1 MHEGTSV
8 RFLPGVGPSRAALL
22 AKLGIETVGGLLRH
36 FPRAHEDRTTIA
48 RIGDLAPETQATVRG
63 RVRSVRVR
71 EVGRGRKVV
80 VVAHVDDGTGVLAVE
95 FWQQRFRAEQLREGR
110 DVIVT
115 GRVTWDAGPRMSG
128 PEVETEDQEGDG
140 MHLHADRIVP
150 IHALTRRLYAT
161 TMRALV
167 ARALEAC
174 ADKAEDPLPASV
186 LAARGLMPLADALRE
201 IHFPA
206 SFASRD
212 AARRRLAYEELFLL
226 QLALAKRRLRQIL
239 EEKPHRIA
247 VDARL
252 DARIRAR
259 FPFAPTAA
267 QDRVIAEI
275 RADLAAPRP
284 MNRLLQGD
292 VGSGKTFVASY
303 ALLAAVANGLQAA
316 LLAPTAILAEQHLA
330 TLSRHLAGSK
340 VRLGLVSGA
349 GRAGE
354 KREARRAVAAGNVD
368 IVVGTHA
375 LLDDEVR
382 FGRLGLVV
390 VDEQHK
396 FGVLQRSALRRKGL
410 SPDLLVMSAT
420 PIPRTLTLTLFGD
433 LDLSVIDEMPPG
445 RRPVATALAEE
456 GDRARVYDWVRA
468 EIARGRRAY
477 HVVPLVEEDE
487 ELPLRSV
494 KRFAEEL
501 RAGPFRGIGVGVL
514 HGRMK
519 QREKDAAME
528 AFRAGATPLLVATS
542 VVEVGVDVPEA
553 TVLLVEHAERFGLA
567 QLHQLRGRVGR
578 GAHASRAVLFHHAE
592 TEAARA
598 RLAALCDTNDGFK
611 IAEEDL
617 RIRGPGEF
625 LGTRQHGVPEL
636 RVANL
641 VGDAPLLAA
650 AREDAFALVQRDPA
664 LEGEG
669 LPARRALEARFP
681 RRGAPDPS

>member
-8 RFLPGVGPSRAALL
+8 RFLPGVGPSRAGLL
-22 AKLGIETVGGLLRH
+22 AKLGIETVGDLLRH
-36 FPRAHEDRTTIA
+36 FPRTHEDRTTIA
-48 RIGDLAPETQATVRG
+48 PIAGLAPETQATVRG

-115 GRVTWDAGPRMSG
+115 GRVTWDAGPRMNG
-128 PEVETEDQEGDG
+128 PEVETEDGEGAG

-150 IHALTRRLYAT
+150 VHHLTKRLYAT
-161 TMRALV
+161 TMRTLV

-174 ADKAEDPLPASV
+174 ADSVEDPLPPAV
-186 LAARGLMPLADALRE
+186 REARGLMPLPEALRE

-212 AARRRLAYEELFLL
+212 AARSRLAYEELFLL
-226 QLALAKRRLRQIL
+226 QLALARRRLRQML
-239 EEKPHRIA
+239 EEKPHRVA
-247 VDARL
+247 VDDRL
-252 DARIRAR
+252 DRRIRAR
-259 FPFAPTAA
+259 FPFALTAA
-267 QDRVIAEI
+267 QDRVVEEI

-292 VGSGKTFVASY
+292 VGSGKTLVAAY

-330 TLSRHLAGSK
+330 TLSRYLAGSK
-340 VRLGLVSGA
+340 VRLALLSGGGA
-349 GRAGE
+349 AA
-354 KREARRAVAAGNVD
+354 ARRDARRRVAAAEVD

-375 LLDDEVR
+375 LLDEDVR
-382 FGRLGLVV
+382 FARLSLVV

-410 SPDLLVMSAT
+410 APDLLVMSAT

-456 GDRARVYDWVRA
+456 GDRARVYEWVRA
-468 EIARGRRAY
+468 ELARGRRAY
-477 HVVPLVEEDE
+477 HVVPLVDEDE

-494 KRFAEEL
+494 ERFAREL
-501 RAGPFRGIGVGVL
+501 REGPFRGVGVGVL
-514 HGRMK
+514 HGRM
-519 QREKDAAME
+519 RPRDKDAAME
-528 AFRAGATPLLVATS
+528 AFRSGATPLLVATS

-578 GAHASRAVLFHHAE
+578 GEHASRAVLFH
-592 TEAARA
+592 EAKTDDARA
-598 RLAALCDTNDGFK
+598 RLAALCDTNDGFR
-611 IAEEDL
+611 IAEADL

-625 LGTRQHGVPEL
+625 LGTRQHGMPEL
-636 RVANL
+636 RVADL
-641 VGDAPLLAA
+641 VGDAALLAA
-650 AREDAFALVQRDPA
+650 ARQDAFALAQRDPA

-669 LPARRALEARFP
+669 LPARRALEARFG
-681 RRGAPDPS
+681 RRRAPDAS